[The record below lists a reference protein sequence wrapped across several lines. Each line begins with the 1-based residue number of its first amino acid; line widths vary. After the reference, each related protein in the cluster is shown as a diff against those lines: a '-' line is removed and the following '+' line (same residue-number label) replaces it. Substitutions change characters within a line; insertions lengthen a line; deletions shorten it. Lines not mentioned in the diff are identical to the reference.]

1 MPGLMAGLEIG
12 KRALLTHQMS
22 LQTIGH
28 NIANVNTP
36 GYTRQRVGITASNP
50 EESSN
55 GPVGSGVQVS
65 NVRHIRDLFL
75 GKQYREA
82 QKSLGEWT
90 YKQKTFSQ
98 IESIFNEPQ
107 DNALGDHLN
116 AFWNS
121 WSELSTNP
129 DSASNRNAVLATAR
143 QLINGFNQLST
154 SLSELREATDRDL
167 KNLVDE
173 VNRLTSEIAQLNQQI
188 KAQELGDNQAMD
200 LRDARDL
207 LTDELANIVDVNVID
222 KENGSSVVA
231 MGAMVLV
238 DDSASFDIG
247 VNAVHEDGVTTNL
260 LVWKNTSVQLQNV
273 TGQLAGLLKS
283 RDVVIP
289 QYQAQLDE
297 LARSVVQQVN
307 SQHTAGYGLDGTTGV
322 AFFDPNY
329 TKAGNM
335 RLNRDIVTD
344 INKIAATQSSEADV
358 LDGNVAL
365 GIANLRSVT
374 VMSKDT
380 ATMNDFY
387 ASLIGN
393 LGVETRESTS
403 FTGNYELLVQQID
416 NQRQAVQGV
425 SLDEE
430 MANLVKF
437 QHAYDAAARVIT
449 VMDEALDTVISGMGM
464 VGR

>member
-12 KRALLTHQMS
+12 KRALLTHQVS

-36 GYTRQRVGITASNP
+36 GYTRQRVGITASHP
-50 EESSN
+50 EESAN
-55 GPVGSGVQVS
+55 GPIGSGIQVA

-90 YKQKTFSQ
+90 YKQKTLSQ

-129 DSASNRNAVLATAR
+129 DSASNRNATLATAR

-154 SLSELREATDRDL
+154 SVSELREATDRDL
-167 KNLVDE
+167 VNLVDE

-188 KAQELGDNQAMD
+188 KAQELGNDQAMD

-207 LTDELANIVDVNVID
+207 LTDQLAAIVDVNVID
-222 KENGSSVVA
+222 KDNGSTIVA

-238 DDSASFDIG
+238 DDNSSFAIG
-247 VNAVHEDGVTTNL
+247 VNAEHKDGVTTNR
-260 LVWKNTSVQLQNV
+260 LVWKNTTVQLQNV
-273 TGQLAGLLKS
+273 TGELAGLLKS
-283 RDVVIP
+283 RDVMIP
-289 QYQAQLDE
+289 AYQAQLDE
-297 LARSVVQQVN
+297 LARAVVQQVN
-307 SQHTAGYGLDGTTGV
+307 TLHTSGYGLDKTTGF
-322 AFFDPNY
+322 AFFDPNSL
-329 TKAGNM
+329 TASTI
-335 RLNRDIVTD
+335 RLNPDIVTD
-344 INKIAATQSSEADV
+344 INKIAATQSSEAGV
-358 LDGNVAL
+358 LDGNIAL
-365 GIANLRSVT
+365 AIAGLRSAS
-374 VMSKDT
+374 VMSRNT
-380 ATMNDFY
+380 ATMNDYY
-387 ASLIGN
+387 ASVVGN
-393 LGVETRESTS
+393 LGVETREATS
-403 FTGNYELLVQQID
+403 FTSNYELLAQQID

-430 MANLVKF
+430 MANLVKC

-449 VMDEALDTVISGMGM
+449 VMDEALDTIITGMGM